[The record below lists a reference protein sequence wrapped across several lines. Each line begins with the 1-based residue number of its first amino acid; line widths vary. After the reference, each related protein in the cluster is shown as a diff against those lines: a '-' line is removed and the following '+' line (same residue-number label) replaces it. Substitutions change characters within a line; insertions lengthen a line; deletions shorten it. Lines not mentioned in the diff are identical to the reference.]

1 MLSERPE
8 CQECG
13 LKDFKSVSWQHP
25 INIDYQLLVI
35 GQAPGATEV
44 LTKTPFTGPAGKMLW
59 RIMFEGGIDKSK
71 VFVSNICCCA
81 PPEDREPSLK
91 EIGLCHSRLV
101 AEINICKPKLILA
114 LGEVAVRTLTGR
126 TGIQSQRGQFFPLLS
141 KYNYECQVFCA
152 LHPSF
157 IMRQR
162 QWIDIGV
169 KDIKKVREF
178 LLNGT
183 ITKPL
188 EPTFV
193 IDPPAS
199 ELAEMLE
206 KMTPHITSIDIET
219 PGQLDVLTAKVIGI
233 AFCCNEDFAVGLNF
247 TTEGPRSEQWEIMK
261 KFLEDK
267 SARKCAQNG
276 QFDLAVLETNGVIVK
291 GLVWDTLLAE
301 HTMNSDLPGNL
312 DALRSRYTDILPY
325 KPIKKDMKQ
334 IGSWTAE
341 RRASYNCWD
350 VVTTHKVRLAQE
362 LLMGE
367 EQKKVLETIEV
378 PLIYVC
384 NYMQRKGILVDKRKM
399 GALCSK
405 IIPEIKRMEEQYFD
419 PIHLNPRSPLQ
430 VKKYLNIDATGEDE
444 LNTLIR
450 RGHPQKEFM
459 ETLLEYRGLDKTLK
473 TYLLGVN
480 ERLIKGRIHA
490 QPRIA
495 GTGTGRLSYQNPNL
509 QNVPALLRNIYIPD
523 SEDCSFLE
531 ADYSQLELRVIGLLA
546 PEPTMIQEF
555 AEGKR
560 IHDIMGKLVY
570 QKEWADMTPTEHV
583 RAKAVVF
590 GTVYGRSARSI
601 AIEFG
606 VPIKEAER
614 WQMICVNKY
623 PGIREYTK
631 HQTENFY
638 KTHRTSTPFGR
649 VRFLQTVLQSYNT
662 PIQSSA
668 SDVMLT
674 SLIELFKKNFD
685 LRITVHDSVII
696 HTEDKLKKEVINS
709 GREILQRPIEQ
720 LNNYQF
726 PTKIKEGKDWY
737 NMKEVVI

>member
-1 MLSERPE
+1 MILNKKE
-8 CQECG
+8 CSDCG
-13 LKDFKSVSWQHP
+13 LKDYKSVPWQHP
-25 INIDYQLLVI
+25 LSAEFSLMLI
-35 GQAPGATEV
+35 GQAPGSVEV
-44 LTKTPFTGPAGKMLW
+44 LTKVPFSGPAGKMQW
-59 RIMFEGGIDKSK
+59 RLMFEAGLDKSK

-81 PPEDREPSLK
+81 PPEDREPTPK
-91 EIGLCHSRLV
+91 EIECCHSRLV
-101 AEINICKPKLILA
+101 GEIKACQPKLILA
-114 LGEVAVRTLTGR
+114 LGEIAARSLTGR
-126 TGIQSQRGQFFPLLS
+126 TGIQTQRGQIFPLLS
-141 KYNYECQVFCA
+141 KYEYECLVFCA

-157 IMRQR
+157 VMRQR

-169 KDIKKVREF
+169 KDMKKVREF
-178 LLNGT
+178 LLNGVVSRA
-183 ITKPL
+183 L

-193 IDPPAS
+193 IDPSPS

-206 KMTPHITSIDIET
+206 KMKPHITSIDIET

-247 TTEGPRSEQWEIMK
+247 ATEGPKSEQWEVMK
-261 KFLEDK
+261 RFLEDGN
-267 SARKCAQNG
+267 ARKCAQNG
-276 QFDLAVLETNGVIVK
+276 QFDLAVLETNNVVVK

-325 KPIKKDMKQ
+325 KPTKKDMKQ
-334 IGSWTAE
+334 IGNWTAD

-362 LLMGE
+362 LLMSEG
-367 EQKKVLETIEV
+367 QKRVLEDIEV

-399 GALCSK
+399 GGLCSK

-419 PIHLNPRSPLQ
+419 PINLNPRSPLQ
-430 VKKYLNIDATGEDE
+430 VKKYLNIEATGEDE

-473 TYLLGVN
+473 TYLIGVN
-480 ERLIKGRIHA
+480 ERLVNGRIHA

-509 QNVPALLRNIYIPD
+509 QNVPAFLRTIYIPD
-523 SEDCSFLE
+523 AEDCSFLE

-546 PEPTMIQEF
+546 PEPTMLQEF

-570 QKEWADMTPTEHV
+570 QKEWKDMSPTEHV

-590 GTVYGRSARSI
+590 GTVYGRAARSI

-614 WQMICVNKY
+614 WQMLCVNKY

-631 HQTENFY
+631 RQTDSFY

-649 VRFLQTVLQSYNT
+649 VRFLQTVLQAYNT

-674 SLIELFKKNFD
+674 SLIELFKKNYD

-696 HTEDKLKKEVINS
+696 HTEDKLKGEVIK
-709 GREILQRPIEQ
+709 GAKEILQRPINQ
-720 LNNYQF
+720 LQNYTF
-726 PTKIKEGKDWY
+726 PTKIKQGKDWY
-737 NMKEVVI
+737 NMKEVV